1 VSGHGSAGKLQVAW
15 PWFRIA
21 WPWKYLG
28 LGLVIAVLTAGPRA
42 ALQTDEGARV
52 ITVVPVELADAAL
65 AADVVD
71 GLALVEDGLRDAA
84 RAQESL
90 LTETSGYLMDAGGK
104 RFRATLV
111 LLAAQFGNA
120 RDERIVPAAVAIEL
134 THLAT
139 LYHDDVMD
147 EAAVRRGHPSAN
159 SRWDNTVA
167 ILTGDF
173 LFARAS
179 QILADLGADAI
190 RIQAAT
196 FAQLVSGQI
205 AETVG
210 VAPGADP
217 LDHYMK
223 VVTDKTAS
231 LIATAG
237 RFGAMFSGAPAGAA
251 TRIATA
257 CGAFGVAWQLADDI
271 LDVTSES
278 AESGKTPGTDL
289 REGVLTLPMLHAL
302 RSAGPGDARLVELLG
317 GELTEPALH
326 AEALALLRAHPAMDM
341 ARADLR
347 HWAELARREILAL
360 PDVPARA
367 AFEALCA
374 FVVGRTG

>member
-1 VSGHGSAGKLQVAW
+1 
-15 PWFRIA
+15 
-21 WPWKYLG
+21 
-28 LGLVIAVLTAGPRA
+28 
-42 ALQTDEGARV
+42 V
-52 ITVVPVELADAAL
+52 ITVVPVELTDAAL
-65 AADVVD
+65 AADVVE
-71 GLALVEDGLRDAA
+71 GLAQVEDGLRDAA
-84 RAQESL
+84 RAQDDL
-90 LTETSGYLMDAGGK
+90 LAETSGYLINAGGK

-120 RDERIVPAAVAIEL
+120 RDPRVVPAAVAIEL

-147 EAAVRRGHPSAN
+147 EAPVRRGHPSAN
-159 SRWDNTVA
+159 SRWDNTIA

-179 QILADLGADAI
+179 SILADLGEEAI

-210 VAPGADP
+210 ARPGEDP

-237 RFGAMFSGAPAGAA
+237 RFGAMFSGAPDGVA

-271 LDVTSES
+271 LDVASES
-278 AESGKTPGTDL
+278 DQSGKTPGTDL
-289 REGVLTLPMLHAL
+289 REGVPTLPVLHAL
-302 RSAGPGDARLVELLG
+302 RSAGPADARLVELLG
-317 GELTEPALH
+317 AELTDPVLH

-347 HWAELARREILAL
+347 QWADLARHEILAL

-374 FVVGRTG
+374 FVVERTG

>member
-1 VSGHGSAGKLQVAW
+1 M
-15 PWFRIA
+15 
-21 WPWKYLG
+21 
-28 LGLVIAVLTAGPRA
+28 
-42 ALQTDEGARV
+42 
-52 ITVVPVELADAAL
+52 ITVVPVELTDAAL
-65 AADVVD
+65 AADVVE
-71 GLALVEDGLRDAA
+71 GLAQVEDGLRDAA
-84 RAQESL
+84 RAQDDL
-90 LTETSGYLMDAGGK
+90 LAETSGYLINAGGK

-120 RDERIVPAAVAIEL
+120 RDPRVVPAAVAIEL

-147 EAAVRRGHPSAN
+147 EAPVRRGHPSAN
-159 SRWDNTVA
+159 SRWDNTIA

-179 QILADLGADAI
+179 SILADLGEEAI

-210 VAPGADP
+210 ARPGEDP

-237 RFGAMFSGAPAGAA
+237 RFGAMFSGAPDGVA

-271 LDVTSES
+271 LDVASETVQ
-278 AESGKTPGTDL
+278 SGKTPGTDL
-289 REGVLTLPMLHAL
+289 HEGVLTLPMLHAL
-302 RSAGPGDARLVELLG
+302 RMAGPGDARLVELLSSG
-317 GELTEPALH
+317 KLTDPGLH
-326 AEALALLRAHPAMDM
+326 AEALGLLRAHPAMEL

-347 HWAELARREILAL
+347 EWAGVARQEIMAL

-367 AFEALCA
+367 AFEGLCD
-374 FVVGRTG
+374 FVVERTG